1 LNPMDQ
7 RSNMSYQEYL
17 RQQNIRQEQAAAQ
30 AQQAIQ
36 SAGLDS
42 FSQQVNETVQRLRQV
57 GKDIAN
63 AQNQLEMQMAAQ
75 QRTMRQIEQNI
86 DALCNQLA
94 SSYKAS
100 SGRSVLQ

>member
-1 LNPMDQ
+1 MDQ

-42 FSQQVNETVQRLRQV
+42 FSQQVNETVQQLRQV
-57 GKDIAN
+57 GKDIAS
-63 AQNQLEMQMAAQ
+63 AQNQLEAQMAAQ
-75 QRTMRQIEQNI
+75 QRTMRQIEQHI
-86 DALCNQLA
+86 DTLCNQLA
-94 SSYKAS
+94 ASYKAN